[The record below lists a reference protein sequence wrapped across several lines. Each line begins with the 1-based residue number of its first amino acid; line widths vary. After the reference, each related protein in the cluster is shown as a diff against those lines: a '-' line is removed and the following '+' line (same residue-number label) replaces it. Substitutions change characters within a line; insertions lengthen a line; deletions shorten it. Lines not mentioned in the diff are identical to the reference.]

1 LKRTHTCGELRTG
14 NVGQFVV
21 LSGWVHRCRN
31 LGGLVFIDLRD
42 RTGITQLF
50 VDPKENPEAGKIAAT
65 LHEEYVISVQGQVQ
79 ARPENMRKAD
89 MPTGEV
95 EVGIHTIHVENTS
108 VPMPFNL
115 DDPTVNENIRLKYRY
130 LDIRRSAIGNHL
142 QLRHRVAKVIRDS
155 LSDQGFTEVETPILS
170 KSTPE
175 GARDYLIPS
184 RVHPGRFYALPQAPQ
199 QYKQLLMVAGI
210 ERYFQIAR
218 CFRDEDLRADRQ
230 PEFTQVDLEM
240 SFVDVDEIIG
250 VIERL
255 LVDVMRDVK
264 GIEVQTPF
272 PRLEYTD
279 AMARFGSDKPDLRF
293 GMELA
298 DLSEVLA
305 ESEFKVFRSVIEGG
319 GVVKAVCAPGLSG
332 VSKRQIDEWT
342 DTVKSFG
349 AKGLAWLKVE
359 EGNELNGQISKFL
372 GDGEKRGI
380 VENTGCEPGDL
391 LLFIADKPKVVNAAL
406 GRLRCDAAKLSGVIP
421 DDQFVF
427 AWVVNFPLL
436 DFDEDEGRFVAVH
449 HPFTQPVA
457 EDLDKFQSDP
467 GSVRAQAYDV
477 VLNGVELGGGSIRIH
492 RSDMQSL
499 VFKSL
504 GIDEE
509 EAQLRF
515 GHLLEALSLG
525 APPHGGIALGF
536 DRLVMLLAGAA
547 SIREVIAFPKTTR
560 ASCLMTDSPSDVSE
574 GQLAELGIDVSFT
587 TEDELVE

>member
-1 LKRTHTCGELRTG
+1 MKRTHTCGELRAG
-14 NVGQFVV
+14 NVGQSVV

-50 VDPKENPEAGKIAAT
+50 VDPKGNPEAGKIAAA
-65 LHEEYVISVQGQVQ
+65 LHDEYVISVQGEVQ
-79 ARPENMRKAD
+79 TRPENMRKAD
-89 MPTGEV
+89 MPTGDI

-108 VPMPFNL
+108 APMPFNL

-184 RVHPGRFYALPQAPQ
+184 RVYPGRFYALPQAPQ

-293 GMELA
+293 GMELT

-342 DTVKSFG
+342 EAAKSFG

-372 GDGEKRGI
+372 GDKEKRGI
-380 VENTGCEPGDL
+380 VENTGCKPGDI
-391 LLFIADKPKVVNAAL
+391 LLFVADKARVANAAL
-406 GRLRCDAAKLSGVIP
+406 GRLRCDAAKLAGVIP
-421 DDQFVF
+421 NNQFVF

-436 DFDEDEGRFVAVH
+436 DFDEDEERFVAVH

-457 EDLDKFQSDP
+457 EDLDKLDSDP

-492 RSDMQSL
+492 RSDMQSM

-504 GIDEE
+504 GIDKE

-560 ASCLMTDSPSDVSE
+560 ASCLMTDSPSDVSDE
-574 GQLAELGIDVSFT
+574 QLAELGIDVSFT
-587 TEDELVE
+587 TENELVE

>member
-1 LKRTHTCGELRTG
+1 MKRTHTCGELRSK
-14 NVGQFVV
+14 NVGESVV

-50 VDPKENPEAGKIAAT
+50 VDPKQTPEAGKIAAT
-65 LHEEYVISVQGQVQ
+65 LHEEYVISVKGEVQ
-79 ARPENMRKAD
+79 ARPENMRNAD
-89 MPTGEV
+89 MPTGDI
-95 EVGIHTIHVENTS
+95 EVGIQNVHVENTS
-108 VPMPFNL
+108 APMPFNL

-130 LDIRRSAIGNHL
+130 LDIRRSAIAHHL

-293 GMELA
+293 GMELT

-305 ESEFKVFRSVIEGG
+305 KSEFKVFRSVIKGG

-342 DTVKSFG
+342 DTAKSFG

-359 EGNELNGQISKFL
+359 DGGELNGQIVKFL
-372 GDGEKRGI
+372 GEDEKQGI
-380 VENTGCEPGDL
+380 LEKTGGEPGDL
-391 LLFIADKPKVVNAAL
+391 LLFIADKPRVANAAL
-406 GRLRCDAAKLSGVIP
+406 GRLRCDTAKLAGVIP
-421 DDQFVF
+421 EGQFVF

-436 DFDEDEGRFVAVH
+436 DFDEDEERFVAVH

-457 EDLDKFQSDP
+457 EDLDKLESCP

-492 RSDMQSL
+492 RSDMQSR
-499 VFKSL
+499 VFTSL
-504 GIDEE
+504 GIADK

-560 ASCLMTDSPSDVSE
+560 ASCLMTDSPSDVSDE
-574 GQLAELGIDVSFT
+574 QLAELGIDVSFT
-587 TEDELVE
+587 TENELVE